1 MNEQTS
7 REKGCTLKAMQL
19 LRKELHKVAAKSR
32 QTITKTTPQNPP
44 LQVCDMELNDQL
56 VTGRFPLLGLR
67 V

>member
-1 MNEQTS
+1 
-7 REKGCTLKAMQL
+7 MQL
-19 LRKELHKVAAKSR
+19 LRKELHTVAAKSR

-44 LQVCDMELNDQL
+44 QVCDMELNGQL